1 MSVAMRDAWTD
12 ERMDDLS
19 TRMDRGFDR
28 VDADIRELRAQTDS
42 GFERVDKRFERV
54 DDEIRELRTE
64 MNTRF
69 DAMQR
74 TLIIG
79 FASIVASM
87 IATQL

>member
-1 MSVAMRDAWTD
+1 MSVTMRDAWTD

-28 VDADIRELRAQTDS
+28 VDTDIREVRARTDN
-42 GFERVDKRFERV
+42 GFERVDDK
-54 DDEIRELRTE
+54 IRELRTE
-64 MNTRF
+64 MNARF

-74 TLIIG
+74 TMIIG
-79 FASIVASM
+79 FASIVASV